1 MYYIY
6 QNDFIVNKYVFI
18 NLIGFFFFFQV
29 WDKALA
35 KVAKSWSKKC
45 KFSHNPCIGKRY
57 ACTKRYDFLGENMYV
72 GDRKSTPNQII
83 SRWYNE
89 REHYNFENMTCS
101 KTCGH
106 YTQVGT

>member
-1 MYYIY
+1 
-6 QNDFIVNKYVFI
+6 
-18 NLIGFFFFFQV
+18 
-29 WDKALA
+29 
-35 KVAKSWSKKC
+35 
-45 KFSHNPCIGKRY
+45 
-57 ACTKRYDFLGENMYV
+57 MYV
-72 GDRKSTPNQII
+72 GERKSTPNQII